1 MGPAVAPFES
11 ANSSGGILALGD
23 GTQWPVLEMPPGAS
37 ANAAAFSLRSRQAN
51 AAKSLTRRGLLA
63 CAVAISMPP
72 VAIAMGASPHRHT
85 RLSMPINQSN
95 YAKNWCANVFL
106 AHKRCHD
113 FLIGR
118 CALATTG

>member
-23 GTQWPVLEMPPGAS
+23 GTQWPVLEMPPGES
-37 ANAAAFSLRSRQAN
+37 ATQQRFFFAQQAN
-51 AAKSLTRRGLLA
+51 GAKSLTRRGLSA

-95 YAKNWCANVFL
+95 HAKNWCAIFS
-106 AHKRCHD
+106 
-113 FLIGR
+113 
-118 CALATTG
+118 

>member
-37 ANAAAFSLRSRQAN
+37 ATQQRFLCAESKRGE
-51 AAKSLTRRGLLA
+51 KSHSKRVPA